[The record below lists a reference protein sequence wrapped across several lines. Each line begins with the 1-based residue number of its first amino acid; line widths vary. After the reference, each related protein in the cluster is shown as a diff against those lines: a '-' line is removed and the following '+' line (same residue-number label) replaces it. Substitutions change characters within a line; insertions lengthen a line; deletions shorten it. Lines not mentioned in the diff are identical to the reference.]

1 MLEIFRTQDP
11 FEAAFIKS
19 VLDSAQI
26 HYFVYGEHTNTMLG
40 GLLGDDIA
48 ACRFM
53 VTEDEF
59 DDACDVLEDAGVF
72 EPEEPDES
80 KR

>member
-26 HYFVYGEHTNTMLG
+26 QYFVFGEHMNTMLG
-40 GLLGDDIA
+40 GIVGDDIA

-53 VTEDEF
+53 VAEDEF

-72 EPEEPDES
+72 GKEAPDES